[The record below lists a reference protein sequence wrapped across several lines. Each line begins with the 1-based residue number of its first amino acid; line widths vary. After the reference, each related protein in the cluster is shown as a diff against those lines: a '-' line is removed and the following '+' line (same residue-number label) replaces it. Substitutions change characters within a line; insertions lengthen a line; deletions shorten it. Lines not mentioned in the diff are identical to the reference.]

1 VERRTAK
8 EYGATESPR
17 PRAARFARA
26 STRSSM
32 PLGVLTVYGS
42 AVALTVAVAV
52 GCGQELLTTSSWVDL
67 SGAAAVGW
75 SVVLGALLGAATVLV
90 TRIAVRRARWA
101 RTLHG
106 ELRPAVRDAG
116 TGALLIMAVASGV
129 GEELLFRG
137 LLMPLF
143 GVVASSIAFGLVHQ
157 VRGPARWIWVAWAS
171 VMGLL
176 FALIFRLTGSL
187 AGPIVAHVLV
197 NGANLRFLRDTEVG
211 AEPRPS
217 GRARGRGLGGLL
229 DRA

>member
-1 VERRTAK
+1 
-8 EYGATESPR
+8 
-17 PRAARFARA
+17 
-26 STRSSM
+26 M
-32 PLGVLTVYGS
+32 PLGVLTVYGA

-52 GCGQELLTTSSWVDL
+52 GCGQDLLTTTSWVDL

-116 TGALLIMAVASGV
+116 SGALLVMAVASGV

-157 VRGPARWIWVAWAS
+157 VRGPARWIWVVWAS

-187 AGPIVAHVLV
+187 AGPVVAHVLV